1 MIAAIYDDI
10 IILCINGDFTYMN
23 ILDLVPGI
31 SKILDKFI
39 TSPTERA
46 EIEAKLK
53 ELDIRELEAKAQ
65 VQASWLSNKSLFVS
79 GAIPSILWMMV
90 IVIFFNFILAPIIQ
104 TFGYTVPIL
113 DLPAW
118 YAELCS
124 TIVLGLFA
132 KKAWDATDMS
142 MGSMAKKSKYESEA
156 ETTYNMTM
164 KPVTPEQT
172 VSTPLKSNVTTS
184 TVKKEKTHKTTTE
197 TTTTKKPTETPTSTP
212 TTPPVSP
219 TPMVVPITTSTTTNT
234 KVDEV
239 KSDKPNYDDPEYINA
254 RLNQMYADMEAKKKD

>member
-1 MIAAIYDDI
+1 
-10 IILCINGDFTYMN
+10 MN

-31 SKILDKFI
+31 SKILDKFV
-39 TSPTERA
+39 TSPSERA

-172 VSTPLKSNVTTS
+172 VSTPLKSNVTAS
-184 TVKKEKTHKTTTE
+184 TIKKEKTYKTTTE
-197 TTTTKKPTETPTSTP
+197 TTTTKKPVEA
-212 TTPPVSP
+212 P
-219 TPMVVPITTSTTTNT
+219 TPMVVPITTPTTTNT

-239 KSDKPNYDDPEYINA
+239 KTDKPNYDDPEYINA